1 MLRMQNYNNLA
12 VWRKAHALLL
22 NIHREIRVFPRE
34 FHNLRGQLRRSA
46 ESIPNNIVEGCGRES
61 QKELANYI
69 QNAISSANEVQYQL
83 RQALDYGIMKP
94 GAWNRLTADVCE
106 VRRML
111 HGFRKRVRADI
122 EAEELAPKQGKPTP
136 VRSQRRAAGT
146 ASTRLDS
153 APESVPGS

>member
-1 MLRMQNYNNLA
+1 MQNYNNLA

-22 NIHREIRVFPRE
+22 NIHREIRGFPRE

-94 GAWNRLTADVCE
+94 GAWNRLTSDVCE

-111 HGFRKRVRADI
+111 YGFRKRVRADI
-122 EAEELAPKQGKPTP
+122 ETDAIARSLGKQTP
-136 VRSQRRAAGT
+136 VRSQRRHTEASDT
-146 ASTRLDS
+146 ALDG